1 MLMACYVNAYVNGY
15 EAYVN
20 GYGYIIMFMAC
31 YVNACY
37 VNGYE
42 ACYVNGYGYI
52 LLC

>member
-1 MLMACYVNAYVNGY
+1 MGYVNGY
-15 EAYVN
+15 E
-20 GYGYIIMFMAC
+20 
-31 YVNACY
+31 ACY